1 MMKSLLQVAK
11 KGCLLGATV
20 WGDKA
25 KSNFFPVIQQAH
37 VSLGREIG
45 NARSNFFLFN
55 NL

>member
-1 MMKSLLQVAK
+1 MMKSLFKAAK

-25 KSNFFPVIQQAH
+25 KSNFFPVIQQAN
-37 VSLGREIG
+37 VTLERDMG